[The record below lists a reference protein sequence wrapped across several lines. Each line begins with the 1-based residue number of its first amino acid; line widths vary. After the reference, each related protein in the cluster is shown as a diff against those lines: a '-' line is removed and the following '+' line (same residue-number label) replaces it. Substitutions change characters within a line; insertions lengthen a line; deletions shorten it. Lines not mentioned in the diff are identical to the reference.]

1 MEFPS
6 EIDIT
11 KLDNTEDNLPKPKTF
26 DQLFKECFVDL
37 DAPVK
42 PLDVMVYIG
51 LDELG
56 YKSPAITRG
65 EISCIYAPSKAKKS
79 FNKSLIEAA
88 FIGGDTINYSDLIIG
103 NRKTNGYVISI
114 DTEQG
119 EFYASNS
126 FRRVERMVGN
136 RYEKYMPFQMR
147 KQSVKDRLRFLDD
160 LICNSKYSGNI
171 DIITIDGLADLVT
184 NTNDIETSAELAEK
198 LLQWSA
204 LGLHICFILHKNPGS
219 QKARGHLGSV
229 TTIKCET
236 MISMDRLIDENGEG
250 EKNTVKISC
259 SHSRGRDFE
268 DFYLTVNEDGLPF
281 THSSETDNI
290 FKKPGYIEPPLKN
303 VDPKE
308 AFKDEED
315 VPF

>member
-1 MEFPS
+1 MFDFDKIEKELENIEPVKK
-6 EIDIT
+6 E
-11 KLDNTEDNLPKPKTF
+11 KTF
-26 DQLFKECFVDL
+26 DELFKECFVDL

-42 PLDVMVYIG
+42 PLDVLVYMG
-51 LDELG
+51 LDTQG
-56 YKSPAITRG
+56 RRVPSITRG

-79 FNKSLIEAA
+79 FNKSLVEAA
-88 FIGGDTINYSDLIIG
+88 FIGGDTIKYSNLIYG
-103 NRKTNGYVISI
+103 NRRTDGYVISI

-119 EFYASNS
+119 EFYAANA

-136 RYEKYMPFQMR
+136 RYPKFLPFQMR
-147 KQSVKDRLRFLDD
+147 KQSVKDRIRFIDN
-160 LICNSKYSGNI
+160 LICNSKYSGDI

-204 LGLHICFILHKNPGS
+204 LGLHICFILHKNPNS
-219 QKARGHLGSV
+219 QKARGHIGSV

-259 SHSRGRDFE
+259 SHSRGIGFE
-268 DFYLTVNEDGLPF
+268 DFYLTVNKEGLPF
-281 THSSETDNI
+281 THTFADKNDYVPNKIEL
-290 FKKPGYIEPPLKN
+290 KEEKPTHN
-303 VDPKE
+303 ASVKE
-308 AFKDEED
+308 AFGDD
-315 VPF
+315 IPF

>member
-1 MEFPS
+1 MNKVVKE
-6 EIDIT
+6 
-11 KLDNTEDNLPKPKTF
+11 KT
-26 DQLFKECFVDL
+26 LAELHEECFVDL

-42 PLDVMVYIG
+42 PLDVLVYFG
-51 LDELG
+51 VDG
-56 YKSPAITRG
+56 QGNKAPAITRG

-79 FNKSLIEAA
+79 FNKSLVEAA
-88 FIGGDTINYSDLIIG
+88 FIGGNTTNYSNLIVG
-103 NRKTNGYVISI
+103 NRRTEGYVISI

-119 EFYASNS
+119 EFYAANA

-136 RYEKYMPFQMR
+136 RYEKFVPFQMR
-147 KQSVKDRLRFLDD
+147 KQSVKDRLRFLDYLVRD
-160 LICNSKYSGNI
+160 SKYAGNI

-184 NTNDIETSAELAEK
+184 NTNDIETSAELAEM

-204 LGLHICFILHKNPGS
+204 LGLHICFILHKNPNS
-219 QKARGHLGSV
+219 QKARGHIGSV

-236 MISMDRLIDENGEG
+236 MISMDRLIEEDGSG

-268 DFYLTVNEDGLPF
+268 DFFLTVNKDGLPF
-281 THSSETDNI
+281 THTIETDND
-290 FKKPGYIEPPLKN
+290 FSSRLEDYKEPPLKN
-303 VDPKE
+303 VEPKD
-308 AFKDEED
+308 AFGTNG